1 MRHKKGDYPIPFDKD
16 GNQQDYPTKQYYS
29 NGNRLLSAEP
39 KWVDN
44 HEFSDTLTL
53 VDYGR
58 GRSSVTFTMRRTNG
72 KTVSV
77 FVSDFCEMA
86 KNAAFSAGQITG
98 LFTFTKKGANYG
110 CKLMESTP

>member
-1 MRHKKGDYPIPFDKD
+1 MKKKGDYPIPFDKD
-16 GNQQDYPTKQYYS
+16 GNQQDYPQRQWYCKGDKS
-29 NGNRLLSAEP
+29 FCADP

-77 FVSDFCEMA
+77 FVSDFCEIA
-86 KNAAFSAGQITG
+86 KSSAFCAGKITG
-98 LFTFTKKGANYG
+98 RFTFTKKGANYG
-110 CKLMESTP
+110 CKLVEATP